1 MHRMPAMPPISEPTL
16 PLAHDGSV
24 QSSTRPF
31 VHSLIHSFIQ
41 TTIQLLPPSQLPP
54 GQARFIGYF
63 RVCGSFMRFGR
74 AIIVVAVSFLYA
86 AAPMGNNNNNNN
98 SKHNNNCNESYK
110 SNKNIANNC

>member
-16 PLAHDGSV
+16 NGSV
-24 QSSTRPF
+24 QSSTHPF

-41 TTIQLLPPSQLPP
+41 TTIQLLPPQLPP

-86 AAPMGNNNNNNN
+86 TAPMGNNNNNN
-98 SKHNNNCNESYK
+98 KHNNNCNESYK

>member
-41 TTIQLLPPSQLPP
+41 TTIQLLPPQLPP

-63 RVCGSFMRFGR
+63 RVCESGPLLWLRFLFYMPQLPWAITTTTASTTTTVMRVTR
-74 AIIVVAVSFLYA
+74 ATKTLRTTVE
-86 AAPMGNNNNNNN
+86 
-98 SKHNNNCNESYK
+98 KH
-110 SNKNIANNC
+110 

>member
-86 AAPMGNNNNNNN
+86 AAPMGNNNNNN